1 MKTKIVPKAFKQHFA
16 EPEVAQGVD
25 PVAVSS
31 YMKTFYGGEATTYP
45 APPYDREKTQQIT
58 KANKEALAI
67 CDKMEQLGFSNF
79 SGLKSK
85 ISVVT
90 DC

>member
-25 PVAVSS
+25 PEVVSS

-45 APPYDREKTQQIT
+45 APPYNREKTQQMT

>member
-1 MKTKIVPKAFKQHFA
+1 MEAKQQLIQL
-16 EPEVAQGVD
+16 PLII
-25 PVAVSS
+25 
-31 YMKTFYGGEATTYP
+31 
-45 APPYDREKTQQIT
+45 EKKNQQIT